1 MSSRDRFVAGALV
14 CVCAIALAVG
24 CRREPAGG
32 PSDELAEERAAP
44 ISVTVAEARIQPVER
59 TIRFVGTLHADARAE
74 VATEVDGRLLS
85 LGADLGDAVE
95 AGQTLATID
104 PSAREAKLREAEA
117 VLVRAASEERRA
129 QMLREKGIMSQQEF
143 DELSSASSVAR
154 ARREVLAIEVAHTL
168 IRAPFPGRIAERLAD
183 VGSYVRVGTPLFVL
197 VSDRP
202 LRLRG
207 EVPERFAAEL
217 EIGQQIRGS
226 VSAFPGEEVRG
237 TLTRIS
243 AAVNPT
249 SRALTVEAEVPNDR
263 GQLRPGFFCEAE
275 ILVRSD
281 AEAVVVPVE
290 AVVDFAGVTRVFVVD
305 ESGAARSREI
315 ATGIRLGPVVEVASG
330 LQAGERVAT
339 SALGR
344 LVDGAPV
351 KGRLTAE
358 RRAESRS

>member
-1 MSSRDRFVAGALV
+1 MRRRAFLRAGRVL
-14 CVCAIALAVG
+14 CAAGCALAVG
-24 CRREPAGG
+24 CHRGSGDAPSEPLAAAG
-32 PSDELAEERAAP
+32 PER
-44 ISVTVAEARIQPVER
+44 ISVTLAEARVQPVER
-59 TIRFVGTLHADARAE
+59 TIRFVGTLNAEARAE

-85 LGADLGDAVE
+85 VGADLGDTVT
-95 AGQTLATID
+95 AGHTLATID

-117 VLVRAASEERRA
+117 VLARAASEERRA
-129 QMLREKGIMSQQEF
+129 QMLREKGIMSQQEY

-154 ARREVLAIEVAHTL
+154 ARREVLAIELAHTL
-168 IRAPFPGRIAERLAD
+168 IKAPFPGRIAERLVD

-197 VSDRP
+197 VSDQP

-217 EIGQQIRGS
+217 AIGQQIRGT
-226 VSAFPGEEVRG
+226 VSAFPDEPVRG

-243 AAVNPT
+243 AAVDPT

-263 GQLRPGFFCEAE
+263 GLLRPGFFCEAE
-275 ILVRSD
+275 ILVRQD

-330 LQAGERVAT
+330 LKAGERVAT

-344 LVDGAPV
+344 LVDGSPV
-351 KGRLTAE
+351 QGRLQDRTAE
-358 RRAESRS
+358 NRS